1 MNDGSFE
8 KLVNGTVTP
17 QGMPYCAGYACGYH
31 MIKQYLKKT
40 GKSVVEAALIPA
52 SDILKEIDDFW

>member
-31 MIKQYLKKT
+31 MIKQYLK
-40 GKSVVEAALIPA
+40 
-52 SDILKEIDDFW
+52 